1 MKPIKVLFLCI
12 HNSARSQMAEAYLK
26 TMGGNK
32 FLAESAGLEP
42 GKLNPLAVQVMKE
55 EGIDI
60 SNNLTK
66 DVFEMHKQNKTFN
79 YVITVCDPKASEMCP
94 VFPGMQKKINWVFD
108 DPSTIGG
115 TQEEKLAQT
124 RIIRD
129 KIKKAVQEF
138 INKLSYNN
146 TVKG

>member
-1 MKPIKVLFLCI
+1 MTPIRVLFLCI

-26 TMGGNK
+26 KLGGVN

-42 GKLNPLAVQVMKE
+42 GKLNPIVVEAMKE
-55 EGIDI
+55 EGFDI
-60 SNNLTK
+60 SKNKTK
-66 DVFEMHKQNKTFN
+66 DVFEMHRQGKSFD

-94 VFPGMQKKINWVFD
+94 VFPGMQKKINWAFD
-108 DPSTIGG
+108 DPSKFSG

-129 KIKKAVQEF
+129 KIKKAVEGF
-138 INKLSYNN
+138 VSE
-146 TVKG
+146 VS

>member
-1 MKPIKVLFLCI
+1 MPPIRVLFLCI

-26 TMGGNK
+26 NLGGVN

-42 GKLNPLAVQVMKE
+42 GKLNPIVAEVMKE

-60 SNNLTK
+60 SKNKTK
-66 DVFEMHKQNKTFN
+66 DVFQMHRQGKSFD

-94 VFPGMQKKINWVFD
+94 IFPGMQKKINWAFD
-108 DPSTIGG
+108 DPSKFTG

-124 RIIRD
+124 RVVRD
-129 KIKKAVQEF
+129 KIRKAVQEF
-138 INKLSYNN
+138 IKE
-146 TVKG
+146 VE